1 MLRSTDRILT
11 THVGSLIR
19 PQSVVDH
26 LRAKQ
31 AGAAVDENAHRAKLA
46 EEVKEVIRQQKDIGV
61 DIPSDGE
68 FGKGISWS

>member
-1 MLRSTDRILT
+1 VKHSTDRILT

-31 AGAAVDENAHRAKLA
+31 ADQKVDEASYQAKLK
-46 EEVKEVIRQQKDIGV
+46 EEVKAVVICPAMVSSVRAFPGRNM
-61 DIPSDGE
+61 
-68 FGKGISWS
+68 